1 MKYDLSDIDKVKVS
15 TAVAYEELKE
25 MYKSANQQIQSI
37 MSKIVEETNIFS
49 ALDFDFSSLVKRD
62 HGKLGIDVQNR
73 ISISIIND
81 KTTINSYQNRYE
93 GKVITKKV
101 QNRWE

>member
-25 MYKSANQQIQSI
+25 MYKSANEQIQSI

-49 ALDFDFSSLVKRD
+49 ALDINFSSLVKKDR
-62 HGKLGIDVQNR
+62 GKLGIDVQNR
-73 ISISIIND
+73 INISIIKD
-81 KTTINSYQNRYE
+81 KTTIESF
-93 GKVITKKV
+93 
-101 QNRWE
+101 